1 MWYESKLNK
10 GMVVYSKQDKI
21 VEYLTLG
28 LIVLSVEPFIE
39 SLMKLPQALGNIS
52 YMGSMY
58 EATGSQRRIIS
69 SIGSKLFNAS
79 AYFELLYPILLLY
92 QFTKEKVNKWL
103 VFGMVIVIVGYWLH
117 EVLLGGRSKLV
128 QNLLYTIVV
137 FLIMRYYISRERSM
151 KIVKYGVWVIAVGLL
166 GMLAVTIGR
175 FVFSASSSHESVLAW
190 LSLYAGEGSLN
201 FNSYMW
207 HVTKTTNGES
217 TCLFLMNLLGYT
229 DRIMVEDQW
238 ELTETLGI
246 PGNIFYTYVGVF
258 FKDYGKHLTVLV
270 LGGLS
275 LITYFLVRFRK
286 LIQLHQV
293 ILLCFCAR
301 ILCLPT
307 FYTFG
312 TFMAQVNLCVAIAFC
327 IVLYANKRGMIYIR

>member
-1 MWYESKLNK
+1 
-10 GMVVYSKQDKI
+10 
-21 VEYLTLG
+21 
-28 LIVLSVEPFIE
+28 
-39 SLMKLPQALGNIS
+39 
-52 YMGSMY
+52 
-58 EATGSQRRIIS
+58 
-69 SIGSKLFNAS
+69 
-79 AYFELLYPILLLY
+79 
-92 QFTKEKVNKWL
+92 
-103 VFGMVIVIVGYWLH
+103 
-117 EVLLGGRSKLV
+117 
-128 QNLLYTIVV
+128 
-137 FLIMRYYISRERSM
+137 
-151 KIVKYGVWVIAVGLL
+151 
-166 GMLAVTIGR
+166 
-175 FVFSASSSHESVLAW
+175 
-190 LSLYAGEGSLN
+190 
-201 FNSYMW
+201 
-207 HVTKTTNGES
+207 
-217 TCLFLMNLLGYT
+217 MNLLGYT